1 MVGGVRWAVL
11 WCAVC
16 GVRCVACSGWCGRC
30 SAHLLD
36 GVDSVVRDTTDGG
49 EGLEECRLV
58 YRCGHGKCV
67 ASECG
72 RGKCV
77 AMVGVG
83 KVK

>member
-58 YRCGHGKCV
+58 YRC
-67 ASECG
+67 
-72 RGKCV
+72 V
-77 AMVGVG
+77 AMVSGWPVS
-83 KVK
+83 VAVVSVWPWWV